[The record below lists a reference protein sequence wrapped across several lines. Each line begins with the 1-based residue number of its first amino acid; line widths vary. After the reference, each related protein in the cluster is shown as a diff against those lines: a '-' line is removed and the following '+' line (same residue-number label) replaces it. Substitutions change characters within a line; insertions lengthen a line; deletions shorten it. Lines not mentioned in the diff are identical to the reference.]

1 MASGKEA
8 FIAREAASVYVVLL
22 NLLKTRKWVLL
33 NLTTD
38 DVYKAIYKF
47 KSGLVVVTS
56 VEIYLEPV
64 SGGGGVLLAKYFI
77 VVMRSQK
84 GAGECPLSAL
94 PPSRGPGSQGARR
107 RPGRG
112 LGGCCKCRAGQ
123 AQPSAAT
130 AASLHV
136 CLVQRGFK

>member
-47 KSGLVVVTS
+47 KSGLVVVAS
-56 VEIYLEPV
+56 VEIYL
-64 SGGGGVLLAKYFI
+64 
-77 VVMRSQK
+77 
-84 GAGECPLSAL
+84 
-94 PPSRGPGSQGARR
+94 
-107 RPGRG
+107 
-112 LGGCCKCRAGQ
+112 
-123 AQPSAAT
+123 
-130 AASLHV
+130 
-136 CLVQRGFK
+136 